1 MDEEYV
7 GVIKIFAGTY
17 APQGYL
23 FCQGQTLQIMQYQA
37 LFSLIGIQYGGDGRS
52 TFMLPNLCGRVPL
65 GTGVSPVSGHNYQQS
80 ESGGVEAVTLNINQM
95 PIHNHPASVQS
106 GSASF
111 AVTVNAGT
119 AGTTTNDP
127 TGAYWGKSPGTG
139 AQQSQDYTNQKNVT
153 MATDAV
159 QVNGNITGLN
169 VAVGNSGGN
178 QPHENRQPFL
188 ALNYIICVNGIYP
201 PRP

>member
-1 MDEEYV
+1 
-7 GVIKIFAGTY
+7 
-17 APQGYL
+17 
-23 FCQGQTLQIMQYQA
+23 
-37 LFSLIGIQYGGDGRS
+37 
-52 TFMLPNLCGRVPL
+52 
-65 GTGVSPVSGHNYQQS
+65 
-80 ESGGVEAVTLNINQM
+80 M

-127 TGAYWGKSPGTG
+127 TGAYRGKSPGTG